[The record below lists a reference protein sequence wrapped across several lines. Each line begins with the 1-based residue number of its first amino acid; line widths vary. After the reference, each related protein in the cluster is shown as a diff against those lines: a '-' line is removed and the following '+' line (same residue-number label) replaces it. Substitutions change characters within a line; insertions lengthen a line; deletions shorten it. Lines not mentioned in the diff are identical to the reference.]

1 MECNYYPAVSLDLNL
16 LMFVVVVT
24 PSDLV
29 ISSDLVILTDVVYLN
44 PTIPVSAHVQRYA
57 IHVVG

>member
-1 MECNYYPAVSLDLNL
+1 
-16 LMFVVVVT
+16 MFVVVVT